1 MNLKELFSAHDM
13 TVGAPWQRIMEFTVP
28 MLIGNLAQQLYNTA
42 DSIVVGHYIGD
53 NALAAVGSAGPI
65 LNLLLALFV
74 GVATG
79 AGIVISQNYGA
90 GRRDKLSESVGN
102 CITLAAIA
110 SAVTTVIGLLLTTPM
125 LRMLDT
131 PESILSW
138 SAGYLHII
146 FWGVAGGAFYNI
158 LSGILRGLGDSVSAL
173 LFLLVAT
180 GLNIAQHHR
189 LKTFGQFPAQG
200 NPALSQDPVQF
211 LQCSYQMVGRLVKYY
226 GAALL
231 GQFLQNRRFIPF
243 LRRQESFKAKAPGR
257 QPRKRQGSDTGRR
270 TGQTGD
276 GYALFQTHAHQ
287 HFPRIGDGG
296 SPRVRDQRHILP
308 RQQSFR
314 QQLRLLHLVIFMIA
328 GHGGMDVKMIQ

>member
-1 MNLKELFSAHDM
+1 MGRSRFVNLKELFSAHDM
-13 TVGAPWQRIMEFTVP
+13 TVGAPWKRIMEFTVP

-180 GLNIAQHHR
+180 GLNIALDIWFVAGFR
-189 LKTFGQFPAQG
+189 MGVAGVALATVLAQG
-200 NPALSQDPVQF
+200 ISAVLCLLKLLRMQDVF
-211 LQCSYQMVGRLVKYY
+211 DL
-226 GAALL
+226 
-231 GQFLQNRRFIPF
+231 
-243 LRRQESFKAKAPGR
+243 
-257 QPRKRQGSDTGRR
+257 T
-270 TGQTGD
+270 
-276 GYALFQTHAHQ
+276 
-287 HFPRIGDGG
+287 
-296 SPRVRDQRHILP
+296 
-308 RQQSFR
+308 
-314 QQLRLLHLVIFMIA
+314 
-328 GHGGMDVKMIQ
+328 